1 MKYTK
6 TNPGYNNDHVK
17 SFKLVKYFIIIGLAV
32 IFLAGVVI
40 TTLDNYWLGNMQKR
54 QNSNYAR
61 VMLENLNHQI
71 FNLFVVPLVLSGYEV
86 RTSDPEQFMV
96 LDQVV
101 RNTLHSYKVT
111 TINIYGSQSGETVIY
126 SWDQDLVGR
135 KIMVSEAIHNAF
147 MGQTTEVLVEKGSSW
162 SMLFGG
168 SREVTMVV
176 YAPFRMEVP
185 YTVKPTNQ
193 VLNVVEIHLDVSS
206 EYREISMIEVLVS
219 ATSIALILGFFAI
232 LIFVVHRGEVIINH
246 RAKAELALKER
257 LNRAEKLASL
267 GELTSSISH
276 EIRNPLGIIRSTA
289 SMLKKRMNKIDPDNS
304 LPDIIVEESNRL
316 NDILTDFIN
325 FARPRDAKMHA
336 CRVDE
341 IINKNINFLEPKLQE
356 SGGKIDM
363 ECTADLSEVYADEAM
378 LYQAFLNVFM
388 NALQANEEDPLVRVT
403 VSSGNANVM
412 IFVDDNGPGVPPDI
426 LQRIWDPFFTT
437 KEKGTGLGLGIVKNI
452 IEAHAGEIHIYNM
465 EEGARV
471 EIILPA
477 SGAAPKITG
486 DGV

>member
-1 MKYTK
+1 MEQMQIKPNSGT
-6 TNPGYNNDHVK
+6 DSIK

-32 IFLAGVVI
+32 IFLAGAVI
-40 TTLDNYWLGNMQKR
+40 TTLDNHWLRSMQRR
-54 QNSNYAR
+54 QNSNYAQ
-61 VMLENLNHQI
+61 VILENLNHQI
-71 FNLFVVPLVLSGYEV
+71 FNLFIAPIVLNGGQI
-86 RTSDPEQFMV
+86 RTSDPKQFMM

-111 TINIYGSQSGETVIY
+111 TVNIYNMDRVIY
-126 SWDQDLVGR
+126 SWDQALMGR
-135 KIMVSEAIHNAF
+135 QIMVGEAIYNAF
-147 MGQTTEVLVEKGSSW
+147 EGHTTEVLVEKGSSW
-162 SMLFGG
+162 SILFGG
-168 SREVTMVV
+168 AREVTMVV

-185 YTVKPTNQ
+185 YTVKATDQ
-193 VLNVVEIHLDVSS
+193 VLNVIEIHLDVSS

-246 RAKAELALKER
+246 RAKAELALRER

-289 SMLKKRMNKIDPDNS
+289 SMLKKRMNKVDPDNS
-304 LPDIIVEESNRL
+304 LPDIIVEESSRL

-325 FARPRDAKMHA
+325 FARPRDVKMHA
-336 CRVDE
+336 CRIDE
-341 IINKNINFLEPKLQE
+341 IIAKNINFLEPKLLE
-356 SGGKIDM
+356 TGGKIDM
-363 ECTADLSEVYADEAM
+363 ECSADLPEVYADEAM

-388 NALQANEEDPLVRVT
+388 NAMQANEEDPRVRVT
-403 VSSGNANVM
+403 ISSGNGSVM
-412 IFVDDNGPGVPPDI
+412 LFVDDNGPGVPPDI
-426 LQRIWDPFFTT
+426 LERIWDPFFTT

-452 IEAHAGEIHIYNM
+452 IEAHAGEIHIYNL
-465 EEGARV
+465 EGQGARV

-477 SGAAPKITG
+477 SGEASGPAEFE
-486 DGV
+486 V